1 MLHERRWI
9 ADELPQDAFAG
20 YFDEVAKLRRTLDGR
35 YDDFE
40 SGRVKSIKGDEMKAR
55 LRARSAARQAG

>member
-1 MLHERRWI
+1 MLLPAISMRWPNSGEPST
-9 ADELPQDAFAG
+9 A
-20 YFDEVAKLRRTLDGR
+20 R